1 MTGIV
6 VLAAASDPRPD
17 DNNVVAGWVGFAIV
31 IALILAVVF
40 ILRSF
45 TKQLKKVDAAR
56 DAGVYDED
64 HRESDSPPDETPV
77 APSDTPSDTSG
88 DTPSDTSG
96 GPSDPRSTRPQQ
108 G

>member
-17 DNNVVAGWVGFAIV
+17 DNNVVAGWVGFV
-31 IALILAVVF
+31 VFVALILAVVF

-56 DAGVYDED
+56 DAGLYGEGDQASDEGSGEGSD
-64 HRESDSPPDETPV
+64 HESDQGSGQSP
-77 APSDTPSDTSG
+77 SHH
-88 DTPSDTSG
+88 
-96 GPSDPRSTRPQQ
+96 
-108 G
+108 

>member
-17 DNNVVAGWVGFAIV
+17 DNNVVAGWVGFAV
-31 IALILAVVF
+31 LIALIIAVVF

-45 TKQLKKVDAAR
+45 TQQLKKVDAAR
-56 DAGVYDED
+56 DAGVFGDEND
-64 HRESDSPPDETPV
+64 EQKSERPPTHH
-77 APSDTPSDTSG
+77 
-88 DTPSDTSG
+88 
-96 GPSDPRSTRPQQ
+96 Q

>member
-31 IALILAVVF
+31 IGLVIAVVF

-45 TKQLKKVDAAR
+45 TRQLKKVDVAR

-64 HRESDSPPDETPV
+64 DHQSDGPPDETPDNG
-77 APSDTPSDTSG
+77 APDDTS
-88 DTPSDTSG
+88 D
-96 GPSDPRSTRPQQ
+96 GPSGRPSTRHQQ

>member
-17 DNNVVAGWVGFAIV
+17 DNNVVAGWVGFAV
-31 IALILAVVF
+31 MIALIVAVVF

-56 DAGVYDED
+56 DAGVFDDEAG
-64 HRESDSPPDETPV
+64 DSEQSQDSGTPP
-77 APSDTPSDTSG
+77 
-88 DTPSDTSG
+88 
-96 GPSDPRSTRPQQ
+96 TRQQ
-108 G
+108 S